1 METKKRGNFTKV
13 QSLMAAYAVSLRKE
27 GKTYKEIVELCGE
40 IDPDKSVSLDWCK
53 RNLKDIEKQKL
64 SPELVAEATCLE
76 QIAKLAVLP
85 KGISSAECKMI
96 IKHNHRLKDA
106 EEIFKLYKKYK
117 AKTLASVPEA
127 FFRPSCLQ
135 PNQAKQS
142 FKKIISSG
150 NYIYDIVADYVS
162 DICQQYPE
170 VYSHAVRRELASIV
184 FPELKL
190 MGGGAL
196 RCKHLER
203 AVEALT
209 ERVVQQEECSVI
221 PAKAITDFDDE
232 YIPY

>member
-1 METKKRGNFTKV
+1 MEQRKRGNFTKV
-13 QSLMAAYAVSLRKE
+13 KPLVAAYAVSLREE
-27 GKTYKEIVELCGE
+27 GKSYKEIVELCSE

-53 RNLKDIEKQKL
+53 KNLKSVKKQKL
-64 SPELVAEATCLE
+64 SPELAAEATCLE
-76 QIAKLAVLP
+76 QITKLAVLP
-85 KGISSAECKMI
+85 KGISSAECKLI
-96 IKHNHRLKDA
+96 IKHNHKLTEA

-117 AKTLASVPEA
+117 AKILASVPNA

-170 VYSHAVRRELASIV
+170 VYSHAVRRELASII

-190 MGGGAL
+190 MGGGAT
-196 RCKHLER
+196 RCNYLEK
-203 AVEALT
+203 AVESLT
-209 ERVVQQEECSVI
+209 ERVVQQEECIVI
-221 PAKAITDFDDE
+221 PAKAIPDFDDE

>member
-1 METKKRGNFTKV
+1 MEQNKRGNFTKV
-13 QSLMAAYAVSLRKE
+13 KSLMADYAVSLRKE

-53 RNLKDIEKQKL
+53 KNLKDVEK
-64 SPELVAEATCLE
+64 EIAAEALCLD
-76 QIAKLAVLP
+76 QIAKLAVMP
-85 KGISSAECKMI
+85 KGISSVECKMI
-96 IKHNHRLKDA
+96 IKHNHKLTDA

-117 AKTLASVPEA
+117 AKTLASVPKA

-190 MGGGAL
+190 MGGGAT
-196 RCKHLER
+196 RCSYLER

-209 ERVVQQEECSVI
+209 ERVVQQEECVVL

>member
-40 IDPDKSVSLDWCK
+40 IDPDKTVSLDWCK

-64 SPELVAEATCLE
+64 SPEQAAEAVCLE
-76 QIAKLAVLP
+76 QITALAILP
-85 KGISSAECKMI
+85 KGISSSECKLI
-96 IKHNHRLKDA
+96 IKHNHKLSDP

-117 AKTLASVPEA
+117 AKVVSTTPEA

-135 PNQAKQS
+135 PNQAMQS
-142 FKKIISSG
+142 FQKILSSG
-150 NYIYDIVADYVS
+150 NYIYDVVADYVS

-170 VYSHAVRRELASIV
+170 VYSNAVRRELASII

-190 MGGGAL
+190 MGGGSV
-196 RCKHLER
+196 RCSYLER

-209 ERVVQQEECSVI
+209 ERVVQQEECIVQI
-221 PAKAITDFDDE
+221 PKPVLNFDDE
-232 YIPY
+232 QFPY

>member
-1 METKKRGNFTKV
+1 MTQTKGVTP
-13 QSLMAAYAVSLRKE
+13 LLEAYAVSLRKE
-27 GKTYKEIVELCGE
+27 GKTYKEIVATCAE
-40 IDPDKSVSLDWCK
+40 IDKYKAVTLDWCK
-53 RNLKDIEKQKL
+53 KHLKGVEKQRL
-64 SPELVAEATCLE
+64 STEQAAEATCIE
-76 QIAKLAVLP
+76 QITTLAVMP
-85 KGISSAECKMI
+85 KGISSSECKLI
-96 IKHNHRLKDA
+96 IKHNHHLSDA

-209 ERVVQQEECSVI
+209 ERVVQQEECVVI